1 MPRLRKN
8 LRGFTLIE
16 VMIVIAIIGI
26 TSALVFVSLSTG
38 KTGRLLER
46 SSREVM
52 AALREAQNYAVS
64 GRSTAINENNTSFGM
79 QIVSATAYN
88 VISSSGTVSSYSLK
102 EGVTFTSG
110 ATTLG
115 FLVPRG
121 EVTVAGVALAAGASY
136 RISLS
141 KSGSMMYI
149 CLYQSGRIVEN
160 GGNATCP

>member
-1 MPRLRKN
+1 MVRVRKIQ
-8 LRGFTLIE
+8 RGFTLIE

-26 TSALVFVSLSTG
+26 TSALVFVSLATG

-46 SSREVM
+46 SSREVI
-52 AALREAQNYAVS
+52 AGLREAQNYAVS
-64 GRSTAINENNTSFGM
+64 GRSTAINENNTSFGV

-102 EGVTFTSG
+102 EGVNFASG
-110 ATTLG
+110 VTTLG
-115 FLVPRG
+115 FMVPRG
-121 EVTVAGVALAAGASY
+121 DVTVAGVPLAAGASY
-136 RISLS
+136 RIDLS
-141 KSGSMMYI
+141 KSGSTVHI